1 MVQRGRSSS
10 SRVGRS
16 AAFRS
21 ELPETLMGAEGTPPG
36 HGEGRE
42 AHDSPA

>member
-1 MVQRGRSSS
+1 MVQPPLVVVARGAQ
-10 SRVGRS
+10 
-16 AAFRS
+16 AASCS